1 MSAVGELEVEAGG
14 VRMVLRADRTLW
26 LPEGRTLVVS
36 DLHLGKAA
44 VFRHHGL
51 AVPEG
56 DTERDLG
63 RLSEAI
69 GSCGAERLVIA
80 GDFFHA
86 PAAQSEGVLMAV
98 RGWRE
103 RHGGLAV
110 RLVVGN
116 HDRGAAMPPGDLGF
130 AVSARDWTE
139 GGLTFVHDPEEAGD
153 EGYAVAGHVHPV
165 LRLKGRG
172 RMGGGWG
179 GGGGVGVGGGGGGGG
194 GPCGTVFLGAAAGA
208 GAAGVWDVYWW
219 SGGAGGGWRPGVCG
233 GGRRGGGSAAGA
245 GAWMREE
252 WRTRATL
259 RWSCVRR
266 VSWGG
271 KQQ

>member
-1 MSAVGELEVEAGG
+1 
-14 VRMVLRADRTLW
+14 MVLRADRTLW

-69 GSCGAERLVIA
+69 GSCGAGRLVIA

-86 PAAQSEGVLMAV
+86 PAAQSAEVLAAV

-103 RHGGLAV
+103 RHAGLAV

-172 RMGGGWG
+172 RMGSGPAVPCFWVRRRVLVLPGFGTFTGGAAVRPVVG
-179 GGGGVGVGGGGGGGG
+179 DRVYAVADGGVVEV
-194 GPCGTVFLGAAAGA
+194 PRALV
-208 GAAGVWDVYWW
+208 
-219 SGGAGGGWRPGVCG
+219 
-233 GGRRGGGSAAGA
+233 RG
-245 GAWMREE
+245 
-252 WRTRATL
+252 
-259 RWSCVRR
+259 
-266 VSWGG
+266 
-271 KQQ
+271 

>member
-86 PAAQSEGVLMAV
+86 PAAQSVGVLEAV
-98 RGWRE
+98 R
-103 RHGGLAV
+103 
-110 RLVVGN
+110 VVDG
-116 HDRGAAMPPGDLGF
+116 DR
-130 AVSARDWTE
+130 V
-139 GGLTFVHDPEEAGD
+139 
-153 EGYAVAGHVHPV
+153 YAVAD
-165 LRLKGRG
+165 
-172 RMGGGWG
+172 
-179 GGGGVGVGGGGGGGG
+179 GGVVEV
-194 GPCGTVFLGAAAGA
+194 PRVL
-208 GAAGVWDVYWW
+208 V
-219 SGGAGGGWRPGVCG
+219 
-233 GGRRGGGSAAGA
+233 RG
-245 GAWMREE
+245 
-252 WRTRATL
+252 
-259 RWSCVRR
+259 
-266 VSWGG
+266 
-271 KQQ
+271 

>member
-1 MSAVGELEVEAGG
+1 MRAAGELEVEAGG

-86 PAAQSEGVLMAV
+86 PAAQSEGVLEAV

-103 RHGGLAV
+103 RHGGLVV

-139 GGLTFVHDPEEAGD
+139 GGLTFVHDPEDAVG

-172 RMGGGWG
+172 RMGAGPAVPCFWVRRRVLVLPGFGTFTG
-179 GGGGVGVGGGGGGGG
+179 GGAVRVVDGDRVYAVADGGVVEV
-194 GPCGTVFLGAAAGA
+194 PRVL
-208 GAAGVWDVYWW
+208 V
-219 SGGAGGGWRPGVCG
+219 
-233 GGRRGGGSAAGA
+233 RG
-245 GAWMREE
+245 
-252 WRTRATL
+252 
-259 RWSCVRR
+259 
-266 VSWGG
+266 
-271 KQQ
+271 